1 MEIAIPMVALAS
13 LYFVSNQS
21 KNPTCKKESFA
32 NRRGGDLPNTNM
44 QDKNYPSQYPID
56 SPDVDL
62 TSSLSTVNTYQ
73 PNYTYTDKYFN
84 PNKNQEMAA
93 AGAGASDS
101 SRNAEYYSLT
111 GDKVEGDY
119 FKHNNMVPFFG
130 SKIRQYQ
137 VESNSNESI
146 LDNMGGSGS
155 QSISKKEQSPLF
167 SPGEHLQYAY
177 GAPNNSDFYQS
188 RVNVGMKMSN
198 VNPFAEE
205 HVGPGLGLG
214 YTSNGSGGFNS
225 GMMDREAWL
234 PKTADELR
242 VSNNPKPSGNMLFGH
257 EGPAMSHIQNIGS
270 IGQMEKN
277 RPDTTYAMGPDRL
290 LTTTGLEKGQTLRPI
305 QVDRYVSR
313 PETTV
318 DYTGTAYGGAGNS
331 GNSSNYDHVVGEYRP
346 STNIQLGA
354 VPISGANASGRNYA
368 SDADYG
374 MKSKNIYPNNRTS
387 NHENK
392 PDNYFGAV
400 GGAFGAAIAPLMDIL
415 RPSRKE
421 NTIGTLRPYQNPK
434 SVVPESYIFNPAD
447 RPAVTIRETTE
458 NSKFHLNINANQR
471 GGAYAVTEYQGT
483 NTARQTTSDY
493 YYAGNAS
500 AGERSRQPRPYDA
513 EYNQRNNDMKSSTL
527 ASYTPSG
534 NMSLLNSNINMKSN
548 PKDNYL
554 KNSRALNPGM
564 PYQSPDVANMGR
576 MQGNNNGLYS
586 TIQMDRNSPEMLD
599 ALKGNP
605 YTHSVVGGL

>member
-21 KNPTCKKESFA
+21 KTPVKKNEPFA
-32 NRRGGDLPNTNM
+32 NRRSEKLPNTNIP
-44 QDKNYPSQYPID
+44 DKNYPSQYPIG

-62 TSSLSTVNTYQ
+62 TSSLSTVN
-73 PNYTYTDKYFN
+73 NYDSGYAYTDKYFN
-84 PNKNQEMAA
+84 PNQNQ
-93 AGAGASDS
+93 STS
-101 SRNAEYYSLT
+101 SPQNTSANYYSLT
-111 GDKVEGDY
+111 GDKVDNDY

-130 SKIRQYQ
+130 SHIRQPLA
-137 VESNSNESI
+137 NANNTESI
-146 LDNMGGSGS
+146 LDNMGGGGS
-155 QSISKKEQSPLF
+155 QSIAKKEQSPMF
-167 SPGEHLQYAY
+167 APGEHVQYAY

-198 VNPFAEE
+198 VNPFSEE

-225 GMMDREAWL
+225 GMMERESWL

-257 EGPAMSHIQNIGS
+257 EGPAMSHITNLGS

-277 RPDTTYAMGPDRL
+277 RPDTSYAMGPDRL
-290 LTTTGLEKGQTLRPI
+290 MTTTGLEKGQTLRPI
-305 QVDRYVSR
+305 QVERFVSR
-313 PETTV
+313 PETTT
-318 DYTGTAYGGAGNS
+318 DYTGTAYGGTGNS
-331 GNSSNYDHVVGEYRP
+331 GNSTNYDHVTGEYRP
-346 STNIQLGA
+346 SNNIHLGA
-354 VPISGANASGRNYA
+354 VPISGANAIGRHFA
-368 SDADYG
+368 SDGDYG
-374 MKSKNIYPNNRTS
+374 IKSQFAYPNNRTS
-387 NHENK
+387 NYENN
-392 PDNYFGAV
+392 PDNYFGVV
-400 GGAFGAAIAPLMDIL
+400 GGAFKAVVAPLLDML

-421 NTIGTLRPYQNPK
+421 NTVGTLRPYQNPK

-447 RPAVTIRETTE
+447 RPSATIRETTE
-458 NSKFHLNINANQR
+458 NSKFHLNINANQH

-483 NTARQTTSDY
+483 NTARQLTSDY

-513 EYNQRNNDMKSSTL
+513 EYNQRNNDAKSSTL
-527 ASYTPSG
+527 ASYTPGG
-534 NMSLLNSNINMKSN
+534 NMSLLNSNINMKST

-554 KNSRALNPGM
+554 KNSRALNPNM
-564 PYQSPDVANMGR
+564 PYQSPDINNMGQL
-576 MQGNNNGLYS
+576 QGNNNGLYS
-586 TIQMDRNSPEMLD
+586 TIQMDRNSPDMLD

>member
-1 MEIAIPMVALAS
+1 MEIAIPLVALAS
-13 LYFVSNQS
+13 LYVVSNQS
-21 KNPTCKKESFA
+21 KKPTFDSEPFA
-32 NRRGGDLPNTNM
+32 NRKSNYLPNTNM
-44 QDKNYPSQYPID
+44 PDKNYPSQYPID
-56 SPDVDL
+56 APEIDL

-73 PNYTYTDKYFN
+73 PNHSYTDKYFN
-84 PNKNQEMAA
+84 PNQNQQKVT
-93 AGAGASDS
+93 AGTGTSVQTKS
-101 SRNAEYYSLT
+101 GEYYSLT

-119 FKHNNMVPFFG
+119 FQHNNMVPYFG
-130 SKIRQYQ
+130 SHIRQPM
-137 VESNSNESI
+137 SNANNQESI

-155 QSISKKEQSPLF
+155 QSIVKKEQSPMF
-167 SPGEHLQYAY
+167 APGEHIQYAY
-177 GAPNNSDFYQS
+177 GAPNNTDFYQS

-205 HVGPGLGLG
+205 NVGPGLGLG
-214 YTSNGSGGFNS
+214 YTANGSGGFNS

-234 PKTADELR
+234 PKTANELR
-242 VSNNPKPSGNMLFGH
+242 VANNPKPSGNMLFGH
-257 EGPAMSHIQNIGS
+257 EGPAMSHITNLGS

-290 LTTTGLEKGQTLRPI
+290 LTTTGLEKGQTLRPT

-331 GNSSNYDHVVGEYRP
+331 GNSSNYDHVTGEYQP

-354 VPISGANASGRNYA
+354 VPLSVANAVGRNYA
-368 SDADYG
+368 SDGDFG
-374 MKSKNIYPNNRTS
+374 MKSQFAYQNNRTS
-387 NHENK
+387 NYENR
-392 PDNYFGAV
+392 PDNYFGVV
-400 GGAFGAAIAPLMDIL
+400 GGAFKAVVAPLLDML

-447 RPAVTIRETTE
+447 RPSATIRETTE

-483 NTARQTTSDY
+483 NTARQLTSDY

-513 EYNQRNNDMKSSTL
+513 EYNQRNNDVKSSTL
-527 ASYTPSG
+527 ASYTPGG
-534 NMSLLNSNINMKSN
+534 NMSLLNSNINMKST

-554 KNSRALNPGM
+554 KNSRALNPNM
-564 PYQSPDVANMGR
+564 PYQSPDIGNMGR
-576 MQGNNNGLYS
+576 LQGNNNGLYS
-586 TIQMDRNSPEMLD
+586 TIQMDRNSPDMLD